1 MDVLILLKL
10 YYVFFLIGI
19 SAFGGGYVIL
29 PLIENYLVNHYAWI
43 NTRTLIDI
51 VAISQITPGPI
62 AINASTFIGMIKGNI
77 LGAIVATLGVVTP
90 QILILIIFLKYI
102 GLDNEFMKKI
112 IDGINPTTTSL
123 IIVATINI
131 AKGSLFT
138 DISNSYN
145 LDYRAIVCMIISFI
159 LYKLKIN
166 MIYIIVICGLISV
179 LI

>member
-77 LGAIVATLGVVTP
+77 LGAIVAT
-90 QILILIIFLKYI
+90 
-102 GLDNEFMKKI
+102 
-112 IDGINPTTTSL
+112 
-123 IIVATINI
+123 INI

-159 LYKLKIN
+159 LYKFKIN
-166 MIYIIVICGLISV
+166 MIYIIVVCGLISV

>member
-90 QILILIIFLKYI
+90 QILILSIFLKYI
-102 GLDNEFMKKI
+102 GLDNVFMKKV
-112 IDGINPTTTSL
+112 IDGINPATTAL
-123 IIVATINI
+123 IIIATINI
-131 AKGSLFT
+131 GRGVLFVNL
-138 DISNSYN
+138 SNSYN
-145 LDYRAIVCMIISFI
+145 VDYRSMICMMISFI
-159 LYKLKIN
+159 LYKFKIN
-166 MIYIIVICGLISV
+166 MIYIIVVCGLISV

>member
-90 QILILIIFLKYI
+90 QILILSIFLKYI
-102 GLDNEFMKKI
+102 GLENEFMKKI
-112 IDGINPTTTSL
+112 IDGINPATTSL

-159 LYKLKIN
+159 LYKFKIN
-166 MIYIIVICGLISV
+166 MIYIIVVCGLISA